1 MMGTTNRQQDAFAFI
16 ERYIVE
22 HGSSPTVREIAGEL
36 GLSSNSRAHR
46 LLCDLKERGRIK
58 WKPNRRRSI
67 TITADCQ
74 QFTLPSDLDT
84 KLRRY
89 CMAHG
94 EVASAVVADAVA
106 QHLDQMEAQHNAPGE
121 CEHCG
126 DGA

>member
-16 ERYIVE
+16 ERYIVANGISPSFDDIATAI
-22 HGSSPTVREIAGEL
+22 GSKSKGHVHTL
-36 GLSSNSRAHR
+36 LTGLKA
-46 LLCDLKERGRIK
+46 RGLIDWRHNK
-58 WKPNRRRSI
+58 KRSI

-106 QHLDQMEAQHNAPGE
+106 LHLDQMEAQHNAPGE
-121 CEHCG
+121 CKYCG
-126 DGA
+126 DVS